1 MLFYKVLVNNAEES
15 CTIKFV
21 VVIVTGAKLQRSV
34 SRGPTSGLTIPSA
47 PC

>member
-1 MLFYKVLVNNAEES
+1 MLSHKVLVNNAEEG

-21 VVIVTGAKLQRSV
+21 VVIITGSKLQRSV
-34 SRGPTSGLTIPSA
+34 SHGPILGLIIPSA